1 MMLHNC
7 GAGESRGISSSLI
20 VFDSVLMTGGC
31 VPDRFLV
38 LAACGGQWKDLLSIG
53 MRQSV
58 WN

>member
-1 MMLHNC
+1 MLHNC

-38 LAACGGQWKDLLSIG
+38 LAACGGQWKDLL
-53 MRQSV
+53 
-58 WN
+58 